1 MPLNC
6 RIIKLKFQA
15 PGGSET
21 LGACCPPP
29 LSPSLPKFD
38 CSLCAGTAGNQD
50 KCEEFEDEL
59 AGIREDFIDM
69 LGDGW
74 VVKLIDSALLPRYR
88 YYCISLP
95 LLATSVG
102 KSNLS
107 FSYNFAGSRS
117 EANDY
122 RNFFLFF
129 LLDPSAG
136 EDQKRSAPPQNQIK
150 FGYS

>member
-1 MPLNC
+1 MLV
-6 RIIKLKFQA
+6 A
-15 PGGSET
+15 
-21 LGACCPPP
+21 PPP
-29 LSPSLPKFD
+29 PPSLPPSLPKFD

-88 YYCISLP
+88 YRYYCISLP

-129 LLDPSAG
+129 
-136 EDQKRSAPPQNQIK
+136 
-150 FGYS
+150 YSIQVPEKTKKSRLRHKTK